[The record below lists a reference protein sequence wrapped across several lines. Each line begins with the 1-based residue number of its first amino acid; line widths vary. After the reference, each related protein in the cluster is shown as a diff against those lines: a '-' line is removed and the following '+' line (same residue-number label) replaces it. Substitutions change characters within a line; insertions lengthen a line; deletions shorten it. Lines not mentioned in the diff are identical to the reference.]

1 MNQCYQSSTF
11 VRLGKA
17 GFSVVLAIASLAVTS
32 LLFSTPALAHHA
44 MGGKLPATFFE
55 GFVSGL
61 AHPVIGLDHF
71 TFVVSVGLLAAISRQ
86 GIKIPLAFVLAA
98 MLGTGLHL
106 MQLALPAAELVISGS
121 VLLFGILLA
130 LKERPNSWI
139 LTGLAAFIGLFHGYA
154 YGESIFGAE
163 ITPLIAYLV
172 GFTAIQLVVAIA
184 TFLIGK
190 TVLKRTMEQPN
201 LLLRFAG
208 FVICGAGAV
217 FLSTLILETIFPA

>member
-1 MNQCYQSSTF
+1 MNQRSKSSKF
-11 VRLGKA
+11 VKFEQA
-17 GFSVVLAIASLAVTS
+17 GVLAVLTTTGLTATS

-44 MGGKLPATFFE
+44 MGSELPTTFLE

-61 AHPVIGLDHF
+61 AHPIIGLDHF
-71 TFVVSVGLLAAISRQ
+71 AFVVSVGLLAAMSRQ
-86 GIKIPLAFVLAA
+86 GIKIPISFVLAA

-106 MQLALPAAELVISGS
+106 AQIALPAAEFVISGS

-130 LKERPNSWI
+130 LKERPNHWI

-163 ITPLIAYLV
+163 MSPLIAYLI
-172 GFTAIQLVVAIA
+172 GFTAVQLGVAIA
-184 TFLIGK
+184 AFLIGR
-190 TVLKRTMEQPN
+190 TVVKRTMEQPN
-201 LLLRFAG
+201 LPLRFAG
-208 FVICGAGAV
+208 FVLCGAGAV